1 MINWNRNY
9 PSLVLKSNV
18 FNFRFLSYRIK
29 RRTTEEMEQDL
40 DQEKNFDMKMQLKGI
55 SLLLPENGVVYK

>member
-1 MINWNRNY
+1 
-9 PSLVLKSNV
+9 
-18 FNFRFLSYRIK
+18 
-29 RRTTEEMEQDL
+29 MEQDL